1 MKMSELI
8 AHVGDENIQVQGL
21 SSSLVSAK
29 ARTTDGEI
37 TFATD
42 RDKVMALSGIGKETH
57 RCMIVWLPIDKLP

>member
-21 SSSLVSAK
+21 NSSLVSAK
-29 ARTTDGEI
+29 ARITDGEI

-42 RDKVMALSGIGKETH
+42 RDKVMALSGIGEEKY
-57 RCMIVWLPIDKLP
+57 RCMIVWLLIDKLP